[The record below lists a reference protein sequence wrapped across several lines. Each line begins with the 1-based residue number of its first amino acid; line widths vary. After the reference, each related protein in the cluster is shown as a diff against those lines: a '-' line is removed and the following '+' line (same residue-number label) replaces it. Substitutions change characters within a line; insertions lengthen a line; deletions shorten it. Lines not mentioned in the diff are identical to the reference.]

1 MNNLNDTSGASAVKF
16 DPHSPSGWSNLGA
29 ALLSQS
35 RDAEAIGCFE
45 KSLEFDPRF
54 GVAWSIKGNSFVG
67 LCRYDDAIS
76 YHDKALELD
85 KSYVR
90 AWYDKARVEDQL
102 GHSTEAAA
110 SYREF
115 LALATGQE
123 YAKEIECASKRLLAE
138 S

>member
-1 MNNLNDTSGASAVKF
+1 VIIPLQSKELKTWEWINKGFSLRS
-16 DPHSPSGWSNLGA
+16 LG
-29 ALLSQS
+29 
-35 RDAEAIGCFE
+35 RPEEAILCF
-45 KSLEFDPRF
+45 
-54 GVAWSIKGNSFVG
+54 
-67 LCRYDDAIS
+67 
-76 YHDKALELD
+76 DKALELD
-85 KSYVR
+85 KSYVC

-138 S
+138 L